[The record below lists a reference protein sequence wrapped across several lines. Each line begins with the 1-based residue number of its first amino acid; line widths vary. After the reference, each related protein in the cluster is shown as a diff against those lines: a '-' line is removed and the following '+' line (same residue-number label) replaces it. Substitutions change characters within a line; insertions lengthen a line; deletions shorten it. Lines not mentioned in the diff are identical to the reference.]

1 MKVALVSPYDFA
13 VPGGVNSH
21 ISHLTE
27 HFVARGHEVRIIAPA
42 SRPVQQEGLII
53 RGRPVGVPAS
63 GSVAR
68 ISLSL
73 RMAPRVREVLAR
85 EKFDIVHVHEPF
97 CPVLPIQFLRYSEAV
112 NVGTFH
118 AARER
123 GQPLYTYG
131 RRLLRRWFRR
141 LDGKIAVSTAAARLV
156 GRYFPGYYNLIPNG
170 VEVERFA
177 AGEEPFAEFRDGK
190 LNILF
195 LGRLEKRKGVKYLL
209 RAFAQ
214 VRAHMPETRLLIVG
228 PETRLRRGYERW
240 VREHRVPDVVF
251 AGFVPVEEVPRF
263 YATADICCFPATGF
277 ESQGIVLLEAMAA
290 GRPIV
295 AGNIEGYASVLTHG
309 VEGLLVLP
317 EDSEG
322 LADALLQLLRDPDLR
337 WQMGQRGR
345 QCAQQYSWSQVS
357 QRVLSYYERLIYEKG
372 LVGPRG
378 EEPQAVGV
386 HGDGP

>member
-21 ISHLTE
+21 ISPLARE
-27 HFVARGHEVRIIAPA
+27 FVERGHEVRVIAPA
-42 SRPVQQEGLII
+42 SRPIQREGLIVL
-53 RGRPVGVPAS
+53 GRPVSVPTG

-68 ISLSL
+68 ISVSL
-73 RMAPRVREVLAR
+73 RMAPRVRNVLA
-85 EKFDIVHVHEPF
+85 EEGFDIVHVHEPF

-118 AARER
+118 AAREG
-123 GQPLYTYG
+123 GQLLYAYG

-170 VEVERFA
+170 VDCPF
-177 AGEEPFAEFRDGK
+177 FAEASPISKYMDGK

-195 LGRLEKRKGVKYLL
+195 LGRLEKRKGPAHLL
-209 RAFAQ
+209 KAYRQ
-214 VRAHMPETRLLIVG
+214 LKDDIPGTRLLVVG
-228 PETRLRRGYERW
+228 DGALRPACERY
-240 VREHRVPDVVF
+240 VQRTGLTDVIF
-251 AGFVPVEEVPRF
+251 AGRVSDQEKARYFK
-263 YATADICCFPATGF
+263 TAHVYCAPNTGA
-277 ESQGIVLLEAMAA
+277 ESQGIVLLEAMSA
-290 GRPIV
+290 GKPVV
-295 AGNIEGYASVLTHG
+295 ASNIEGFGTVLTHG

-317 EDSEG
+317 KDSEG

-345 QCAQQYSWSQVS
+345 QRAQQYSWSQVS

-372 LVGPRG
+372 LVGPRA
-378 EEPQAVGV
+378 EEPKAVGV